1 MSVMPAPVF
10 SAQEPLTLN
19 SYQAFAS
26 ATDRSGFEGER
37 HIRFLLLGLFGE
49 VGSLLS
55 ELKKKQR
62 DPASYVAYA
71 HSSLEETGDVLWY
84 LANVGTALG
93 LTLGTL
99 AAHPHQGFALGGG
112 GGLGPVAP
120 VARFRDLDSQQ
131 SLFESPASGEYV
143 ERSLLKVAARV
154 GRLVRRANEGLTTE
168 TTDVADDL
176 ARLFSALIS
185 AANDAHISLEAAA
198 RRNVEK
204 VLGRWPIE
212 RVHTPLFDDDED
224 EHERLPRHLVV
235 TIREKKVLD
244 VNYVFQSIHGVNV
257 GDRLT
262 DNSVDEDDYRFH
274 DVFHLAFAAVLGWSP
289 VLRALLKL
297 KRKSNREADEQQ
309 DGARAIITEEG
320 ISNWIFSH
328 GLRHQAFKD
337 VDSLDFDLL
346 RTIQQM
352 VRGYEVEACPM
363 WMWEEAIMQGFTAFR
378 YLKQHRGGVVVADLL
393 QRTLTAQG
401 VDARGKVTP
410 D

>member
-1 MSVMPAPVF
+1 MSVMPAPIF
-10 SAQEPLTLN
+10 SAQGPLTLD
-19 SYQAFAS
+19 SYQTFAR

-37 HIRFLLLGLFGE
+37 HLRFLLLGLFGE

-99 AAHPHQGFALGGG
+99 AAHHHRDFRMGGG
-112 GGLGPVAP
+112 FGPVAP
-120 VARFRDLDSQQ
+120 LARFRDLDGQQ

-143 ERSLLKVAARV
+143 ERSLLTVAARV
-154 GRLVRRANEGLTTE
+154 GRLVRRANESVATE
-168 TTDVADDL
+168 TTEIRDDL
-176 ARLFSALIS
+176 TRLFSALIS

-204 VLGRWPIE
+204 VLGRWPIT
-212 RVHTPLFDDDED
+212 RLHTPLFDDDENED
-224 EHERLPRHLVV
+224 ERLPRRLVV
-235 TIREKKVLD
+235 AFREKKVLD
-244 VNYVFQSIHGVNV
+244 VNYVFQSVHGVNV

-262 DNSVDEDDYRFH
+262 DNSADEDDYRFH

-297 KRKSNREADEQQ
+297 KRKSNRETDEQQ

-320 ISNWIFSH
+320 ISNWVFSH
-328 GLRHQAFKD
+328 GLQHQAFKD

-393 QRTLTAQG
+393 QRTLTAQ
-401 VDARGKVTP
+401 DADT
-410 D
+410 

>member
-1 MSVMPAPVF
+1 MSVMSAPVC
-10 SAQEPLTLN
+10 SAQEPLTLD
-19 SYQAFAS
+19 SYQAFAR
-26 ATDRSGFEGER
+26 ATDRSGFDGER
-37 HIRFLLLGLFGE
+37 HLRFLLLGLFGE

-62 DPASYVAYA
+62 DTASYVAYA

-99 AAHPHQGFALGGG
+99 AAYHHQGFGLGG
-112 GGLGPVAP
+112 GGLGSVAP

-154 GRLVRRANEGLTTE
+154 GRLVRRANEGLATE
-168 TTDVADDL
+168 TTELGDDL
-176 ARLFSALIS
+176 GRLFSALIS

-198 RRNVEK
+198 LRNVEK
-204 VLGRWPIE
+204 VLGRWPLK
-212 RVHTPLFDDDED
+212 RVHTPLFDDGEDED
-224 EHERLPRHLVV
+224 ERLPRRLVV
-235 TIREKKVLD
+235 TFKEKKVLD
-244 VNYVFQSIHGVNV
+244 VNYVFQSLHGVNV

-262 DNSVDEDDYRFH
+262 DNSADEDDYRFH

-297 KRKSNREADEQQ
+297 KRKSNRETDEQQ

-320 ISNWIFSH
+320 ISNWVFSH

-337 VDSLDFDLL
+337 VDSLDFGLL

-401 VDARGKVTP
+401 ADA
-410 D
+410 